1 MRTCTVINQIHFFD
15 WKPCLRYLHKSF
27 GFDGDLFILHGV
39 FFLHRPYLRA
49 QISHFLELR
58 RELKLQNTLVSMAKA
73 NFLKLLLNGVYGY
86 CLARINTPSSPFSC
100 EIKVGLKRV
109 RQMLERHPENIL
121 RINKISS
128 SYAVVTRRSYDSE
141 SCVSS
146 PLIGVGATILGTSK
160 VILLESMMFLLRYLD
175 PRMAELVYCDT
186 DSVFLSL
193 AHDTLEENVPF
204 ELREEFL
211 AQLGRYVDSPT
222 KLSGYLLLEN
232 VCLGCTIFGEKMYT
246 LLGESDC
253 LIKTR
258 MKGVQKSNLSSFT
271 LEEGMQLQSN
281 GVSLVSSV
289 NTMKR
294 VNDGTISL
302 MAERKRFKL
311 ALRPRKRCF
320 KSSGQHSLPWC

>member
-1 MRTCTVINQIHFFD
+1 
-15 WKPCLRYLHKSF
+15 
-27 GFDGDLFILHGV
+27 
-39 FFLHRPYLRA
+39 
-49 QISHFLELR
+49 
-58 RELKLQNTLVSMAKA
+58 MAKA
-73 NFLKLLLNGVYGY
+73 NFLKLILNGVYGY
-86 CLARINTPSSPFSC
+86 CLARLNSASSPFSC
-100 EIKVGLKRV
+100 ETKVQMRGV
-109 RQMLERHPENIL
+109 RKMLEQQSENIL

-128 SYAVVTRRSYDSE
+128 RYAVVTRRSYDSE

-146 PLIGVGATILGTSK
+146 PLIGVGAAILGTSK

-186 DSVFLSL
+186 DSVFLSV
-193 AHDTLEENVPF
+193 AHATLEENVPL
-204 ELREEFL
+204 ELRQEFL
-211 AQLGRYVDSPT
+211 SQLGRYVDSPT

-232 VCLGCTIFGEKMYT
+232 VCLGCTILGEKMYT

-271 LEEGMQLQSN
+271 LEAGEKLQSD
-281 GVSLVSSV
+281 GMSLVSSG

-294 VNDGTISL
+294 ANDGTMSL
-302 MAERKRFKL
+302 MTERKRFKL